1 MEKDDD
7 NYGPRAIGRLIVNIK
22 ATYVGDSPKYEKG
35 KTYQWM
41 VNGMTL
47 YPLGL
52 GKAEAYHSLK
62 GFLQHW
68 ADIEVSEE

>member
-1 MEKDDD
+1 M
-7 NYGPRAIGRLIVNIK
+7 NIK

-35 KTYQWM
+35 KTYEWM

-52 GKAEAYHSLK
+52 GKAEPYHSLK

-68 ADIEVSEE
+68 ADIEVTEG